1 MDVYQIVLALHNI
14 IRWVALFLGILAAVK
29 AFLGWFQD
37 AGWVDLDR
45 KFGVYF
51 TISIDIQLLL
61 GLLLYFFLSPITT
74 SAVRDFSTAMGNSGI
89 RFFAIEHAIMMLLA
103 VVFAHLGSAL
113 PKRVDE
119 SKTKNRRAAIWFTLA
134 VLAMLLG
141 MPWMRSLFPVF

>member
-14 IRWVALFLGILAAVK
+14 VRWAALILGILAAVK
-29 AFLGWFQD
+29 AIFGWFQD
-37 AGWVDLDR
+37 TEWAELDR
-45 KFGVYF
+45 KFGLYF

-74 SAVRDFSTAMGNSGI
+74 SAVRDISTAMGNSGI
-89 RFFAIEHAIMMLLA
+89 RFYAIEHAIMMLLA

-119 SKTKNRRAAIWFTLA
+119 SKAKHRRAAIWFTLA